1 MKTKLY
7 WGLLAF
13 LILICPTHAQEV
25 TNENETGSEED
36 DELFFELTLEQLLN
50 IEVSSASKF
59 SQKISEAPNIISA
72 INREQ
77 IIKYGWLSS
86 NDILYNQPGFS
97 SGQDYDRRTVAFR
110 GMFEGWN
117 NNHLLMLVDGVPFND
132 NLYGTAFTSEVT
144 PLIFTKSMEVI
155 RGPGGSLYGT
165 NAMNGV
171 ITLNTLNASD
181 IKGNGQARLRF
192 GSNETRVVD
201 ILAANENDNFGIVT
215 SFSLYSTNGNNYE
228 SYDASGRV
236 DGGGNLVK
244 FETRDNR
251 ENTYFFSKIYGKKK
265 LKGLSMQYHEQ
276 RWQFETGHGWLFNIP
291 DEHENMSEFRR
302 ILALKYSPR
311 NDLKNFN
318 YEITTRYQKHGINWD
333 MRYFPNNPGGDPAN
347 YEYPNGLTEYLKTD
361 ADDLFLRLQGDYNLG
376 DSRILAG
383 VEGTRF
389 YYSGDKAHTSNAYLN
404 GDFTAVVPNQ
414 FIEVGPWF
422 GYVKDKPVI
431 NIGMF
436 AQYVS
441 PKFADKIQLTVSG
454 RYDEQSFKY
463 DDVYDN
469 FIEKDKSFSLF
480 TPRVSIVAS
489 VKENVTL
496 KAIYGKAFRTPSP
509 TEMFGTNTYSL
520 GSNIDALK
528 SEELTNID
536 LSVDWRIN
544 ENFNLRVNGYN
555 VKFENQI
562 AYGGEFNIS
571 VNRNSPTT
579 TGFEI
584 ESNFSFD
591 RLSGFINYSYAQ
603 RTDEEIEDITI
614 SKHDDE
620 VVWAP
625 ASTLK
630 LGLNY
635 NADKF
640 YISVLAQQQG
650 ETLRRTSDLI
660 DPTANALR
668 PEKVDG
674 WVNLDGKFNY
684 KLNSNIDLGIIV
696 NNLTDSEQMIIRNAA
711 NPFDYQRPG
720 RSYLVDLIFKF

>member
-1 MKTKLY
+1 MKNKLY
-7 WGLLAF
+7 GVVLASLVWVF
-13 LILICPTHAQEV
+13 PAQSQEV
-25 TNENETGSEED
+25 NDESEAENSEE
-36 DELFFELTLEQLLN
+36 LYFELTLEQLLN
-50 IEVSSASKF
+50 IEVNSASKF

-72 INREQ
+72 INRDQ
-77 IIKYGWLSS
+77 VIKYGWLST

-97 SGQDYDRRTVAFR
+97 PGQDYDRRTVAFR

-144 PLIFTKSMEVI
+144 PLIFTKSMEII

-201 ILAANENDNFGIVT
+201 ILAGNENADFGVVT
-215 SFSLYSTNGNNYE
+215 SFSYYSTGGNSYD
-228 SYDASGRV
+228 SYDASGRT
-236 DGGGNLVK
+236 DGVGNLLK
-244 FETRDNR
+244 FETQDRR
-251 ENTYFFSKIYGKKK
+251 ENSYFFTKVYGKKK
-265 LKGLSMQYHEQ
+265 LKGLSVQYHEQ
-276 RWQFETGHGWLFNIP
+276 RWQFQTGHGWLFNIP
-291 DEHENMSEFRR
+291 DEPENMNEFRR

-311 NDLKNFN
+311 NKDKDFN

-361 ADDLFLRLQGDYNLG
+361 ADDLFLRFQGDYVLG
-376 DSRILAG
+376 ESKLLAG

-389 YYSGDKAHTSNAYLN
+389 YYSGDKAHVSNAYLN

-414 FIEVGPWF
+414 FIDVGPWF
-422 GYVKDKPVI
+422 GFVKNKPVMNVGI
-431 NIGMF
+431 F

-441 PKFADKIQLTVSG
+441 PKFSDKLQLTVSG
-454 RYDEQSFKY
+454 RFDEQFFKY

-469 FIEKDKSFSLF
+469 NVEKDKSFSLF
-480 TPRVSIVAS
+480 TPRASLVAN
-489 VKENVTL
+489 VRENVTV

-520 GSNIDALK
+520 GSNINELE

-544 ENFNLRVNGYN
+544 ENINLRVNGYN

-579 TGFEI
+579 TGVEI
-584 ESNFSFD
+584 ESNFSYERF
-591 RLSGFINYSYAQ
+591 SGFINYSYAI
-603 RTDEEIEDITI
+603 RTDEEIKDVTI

-625 ASTLK
+625 ATTMK

-635 NADKF
+635 SADKF
-640 YISVLAQQQG
+640 YISLLAQQQG

-660 DPTANALR
+660 DPVSNSLR

-674 WVNLDGKFNY
+674 WVNLDGKINY
-684 KLNSNIDLGIIV
+684 RLNSNIDLGLIV
-696 NNLTDSEQMIIRNAA
+696 NNVTDSEQMIIRNAA
-711 NPFDYQRPG
+711 NPFDYQRSG
-720 RSYLVDLIFKF
+720 RNYLIDLILRF